1 MNNQNNKKFIDL
13 KTLESWLKEAANL
26 LRGMDEGLKYI
37 ITLLFYKRLCDVF
50 DDEIRALK
58 DKFSMLE
65 EKEVLKLAREEKLVP
80 FYIPEEAHFQIVR
93 KTTTN
98 LGERLTEA
106 LRKIAKENSELQGV
120 IDIIDFNETRYSHG
134 ERIRVISDDMLS
146 KLLEIFN
153 KHTIGLDETEP
164 DILGRAYEYLLRL
177 YAEGKG
183 KTAGEFYTPR
193 EVAFLMAYCVD
204 PNEGEEVYDPACG
217 SGGFLIKAHL
227 VLREK
232 LKKQGKEIELPL
244 KLYGQERDATT
255 FALAKI
261 NMFIHNI
268 ETADIR
274 LGDTLLNPRFI
285 ENGKLK
291 KFDVVLANP
300 MWNQKGYSEGFCD
313 SDPYER
319 FNFGYVGGP
328 KGRSSFDWGWIQHMF
343 ASLKEN
349 GRMAVILDTN
359 AVSRGTGKKKDKEKQ
374 VRQKF
379 VDNDF
384 IEAVLLLPENLF
396 YNTGAPGIILFIRKR
411 KPEERKGKILL
422 INASKEF
429 VKGKPK
435 NYLSEENIKK
445 IVDVYKNF
453 KEVKKFSKIITLEE
467 ARKADYNLSPS
478 RFVSVWEEE
487 ERRPVE
493 EILKDLEMVEN
504 EKYEVE
510 EKLKNILKQIYE
522 YKISKN

>member
-1 MNNQNNKKFIDL
+1 MNSDNKKFVDL
-13 KTLESWLKEAANL
+13 KTLESWLKEGANI
-26 LRGMDEGLKYI
+26 LRGRDEGLKYI

-50 DDEIRALK
+50 DDEIEALK
-58 DKFSMLE
+58 SKFSTLE

-80 FYIPEEAHFQIVR
+80 FYIPEESHFQTVR

-134 ERIRVISDDMLS
+134 ERIRVISDDTLS
-146 KLLEIFN
+146 QLLEIFN
-153 KHTIGLDETEP
+153 KHTIGLDEAEP
-164 DILGRAYEYLLRL
+164 DVLGRAYEYLLRL

-204 PNEGEEVYDPACG
+204 PKEGESVYDPACG

-232 LKKQGKEIELPL
+232 LKNQGKEIEIPL
-244 KLYGQERDATT
+244 RLYGQEIDATT

-268 ETADIR
+268 ETTDIR

-291 KFDVVLANP
+291 KFNIVLANP

-328 KGRSSFDWGWIQHMF
+328 KGKSSFDWGWVQHMF
-343 ASLKEN
+343 ASLKED
-349 GRMAVILDTN
+349 GRMAVVLDTGS
-359 AVSRGTGKKKDKEKQ
+359 VSRGTGKNKDKEKA

-396 YNTGAPGIILFIRKR
+396 YNTGAPGIILFVRRR

-429 VKGKPK
+429 IKGKPK

-453 KEVKKFSKIITLEE
+453 KEVEKFSKIITLEE

-487 ERRPVE
+487 KYRDIGKIFGELKKIE
-493 EILKDLEMVEN
+493 ETRQKI
-504 EKYEVE
+504 E
-510 EKLKNILKQIYE
+510 EKLKKILEKL
-522 YKISKN
+522 